1 MLYEAMFIFPEQLRD
16 KDLDDAITRAC
27 EEITKLEGSVQ
38 ERTIIGRRQF
48 ARPMGKKDAGQYVR
62 AIFELEPSKVST
74 LNARYT
80 LSDEVF
86 RVQIVRAEPTPV
98 GASEDAGGES

>member
-1 MLYEAMFIFPEQLRD
+1 MLYEAMFIFPETLRD
-16 KDLDDAITRAC
+16 KDLDDAITGAC
-27 EEITKLEGSVQ
+27 DEISKLEGSVQ
-38 ERTIIGRRQF
+38 EQSIIGRRQF
-48 ARPMGKKDAGQYVR
+48 ARPMGKKDAGQYVLVT
-62 AIFELEPSKVST
+62 FELEPGKVSA

-86 RVQIVRAEPTPV
+86 RVQIVRAEPKPV